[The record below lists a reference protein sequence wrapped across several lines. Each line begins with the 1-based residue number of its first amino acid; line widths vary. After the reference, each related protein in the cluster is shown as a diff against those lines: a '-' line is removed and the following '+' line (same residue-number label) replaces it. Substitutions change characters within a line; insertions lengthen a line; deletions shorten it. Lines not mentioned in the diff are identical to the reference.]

1 MPVYT
6 YRCENCDYQFD
17 HFQSFTEDKLKQ
29 CPQCKKMSL
38 YRVYRPAGVVFKGS
52 GYYVTD
58 NRSSKNSLTNTGSNG
73 HGETSSGNGKSES
86 KPKKEEAKK
95 DA

>member
-6 YRCENCDYQFD
+6 YRCEQCNYQFD
-17 HFQSFTEDKLKQ
+17 NFQGFDEEKLKQ

-58 NRSSKNSLTNTGSNG
+58 NRSSTSSLTGSGSNG
-73 HGETSSGNGKSES
+73 SSDSSGNGKSES